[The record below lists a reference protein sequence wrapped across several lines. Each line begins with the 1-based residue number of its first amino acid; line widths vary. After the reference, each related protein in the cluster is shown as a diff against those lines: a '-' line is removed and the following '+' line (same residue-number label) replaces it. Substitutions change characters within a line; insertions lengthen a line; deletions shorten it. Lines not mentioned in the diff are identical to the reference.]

1 MPKPFCNRVGRTAL
15 AVSILNQFKELLR
28 CQDRAA
34 PSQQRE
40 GGRGAACPYR
50 IGEKGNWSQD
60 QLDQRVPHDAK
71 THGLMGER
79 AWTTDIWATC
89 WPLLIFCE
97 GNAAGTSL
105 HHKVLYLQ
113 ICVSLLLL
121 LLLPPS
127 TSCNCLTWASSL
139 PNTHTRYQY
148 NQTLYPSTEKKWRVF
163 KITAVF

>member
-40 GGRGAACPYR
+40 GGRGAACPHR

-60 QLDQRVPHDAK
+60 QLDQWVPHDAK

-121 LLLPPS
+121 LPPPKYLLQLPNLGFLPP
-127 TSCNCLTWASSL
+127 
-139 PNTHTRYQY
+139 QY
-148 NQTLYPSTEKKWRVF
+148 TYTLSIQPDIIPKYRKEVKG
-163 KITAVF
+163 I